1 MSLYSAH
8 YGNADG
14 TPLVLLHGWGMHS
27 GVWQPLLEQLS
38 DYSITLID
46 LPGLGRSAAAV
57 PEPYTLDAVSEL
69 LAEVAPEQAAWL
81 GWSLG
86 GIVAMA
92 FADRYPQRVSKLV
105 TLASSPCF
113 VQRGDWTAG
122 MDRQTFNEFEAAVA
136 DNPAKTLQR
145 FNMLQVQGSATAR
158 ADLKQLK
165 AVLAET
171 EMPHVHGLLNSLAL
185 LQDDYRDL
193 FAEVEHPALHIL
205 CQLDTLAP
213 ADIASQLTGICPQAE
228 TAVLPGQSHVPF
240 ISSAEQLASVVDNWI

>member
-27 GVWQPLLEQLS
+27 GVWQPLLELLT
-38 DYSITLID
+38 DYSVTVID
-46 LPGLGRSAAAV
+46 LPGLGRSSATL
-57 PEPYTLDAVSEL
+57 PEPYTLDAVAEL
-69 LAEVAPEQAAWL
+69 LAEVSPEQAVWL

-92 FADRYPQRVSKLV
+92 FAQRYPQRVSKLV

-113 VQRGDWTAG
+113 VQRDDWAAG
-122 MDRQTFNEFEAAVA
+122 MDGQTFNEFESSLAQS
-136 DNPAKTLQR
+136 PAKTLKR
-145 FNMLQVQGSATAR
+145 FNMLQVQGSVTAR
-158 ADLKQLK
+158 IDLKQLK

-185 LQDDYRDL
+185 LQNDYRGL
-193 FAEVEHPALHIL
+193 FSSIEHPALHIL

-213 ADIASQLTGICPQAE
+213 ADIASQLAVICPQAE
-228 TAVLPGQSHVPF
+228 TAMLPEKSHVPF
-240 ISSAEQLASVVDNWI
+240 LSSPDELLRVVDRWL